1 MFSETMIPMS
11 TIVPMAM
18 AMPASDMMLAS
29 TPPTRIAPNASSTA
43 TGSVPATVRLLRMW
57 SRNSRM
63 TAAVIATS
71 SHRAVVSVATVSSIS
86 PLRS

>member
-1 MFSETMIPMS
+1 MS

-18 AMPASDMMLAS
+18 AMPASDMMFAF

-43 TGSVPATVRLLRMW
+43 TGSVAATVRLLRMW
-57 SRNSRM
+57 SRNSRI

-71 SHRAVVSVATVSSIS
+71 CQRAVVSVATVSSIN